1 MDVFSLLKFWKLTS
15 GGIDPSVRDY
25 ESSID
30 DDEESFFD
38 LVLENDNCSDI
49 DENSSLNF
57 SFRFSS
63 PSENII
69 SKNIK
74 KKRLLKMPQSPL
86 RALILGLQ
94 NNKLKIEKTQPKFEA
109 ETETGAGAE
118 AEAEDVKIGALLK
131 RDNSL
136 RYKLNTEKLLEN
148 NDQVSSKRFSK
159 DVVNKYLNKMK
170 PARKTNEKSRF
181 SEKSITPS
189 SSPASS
195 VFSPR
200 KEEKKGVSGGVFK
213 VRKHLGKSRSA
224 SAILQ
229 TSVAKSDDSAL
240 EQQDSIKGAI
250 LHCKKSYHSPSL
262 QDVKVLSR
270 SGSAPL
276 DHESRV
282 SVEETRSSI

>member
-30 DDEESFFD
+30 DDEDTFFD
-38 LVLENDNCSDI
+38 LVLENDNCSDF
-49 DENSSLNF
+49 DKSSSFNS

-63 PSENII
+63 PNENIL

-94 NNKLKIEKTQPKFEA
+94 NNKKLKIEKTRPKSVAESGVEAQA
-109 ETETGAGAE
+109 ETEAE
-118 AEAEDVKIGALLK
+118 EVKIGALLK
-131 RDNSL
+131 SDNSL
-136 RYKLNTEKLLEN
+136 RCKLSTEKLLEIH
-148 NDQVSSKRFSK
+148 DQISSKRFSK

-170 PARKTNEKSRF
+170 PARKN
-181 SEKSITPS
+181 
-189 SSPASS
+189 
-195 VFSPR
+195 
-200 KEEKKGVSGGVFK
+200 EKKGVSGGVFK
-213 VRKHLGKSRSA
+213 VRKHLGNSRSA

-229 TSVAKSDDSAL
+229 TPVTKSDDSAL
-240 EQQDSIKGAI
+240 EQHDSIKGAI

-262 QDVKVLSR
+262 QDLKVLSR
-270 SGSAPL
+270 QEVL
-276 DHESRV
+276 H
-282 SVEETRSSI
+282 

>member
-38 LVLENDNCSDI
+38 LVLENDNCSDF
-49 DENSSLNF
+49 DKSSSFNS

-63 PSENII
+63 PNENIL
-69 SKNIK
+69 SKNIN

-94 NNKLKIEKTQPKFEA
+94 NNTKLKIEKTRPKSEA
-109 ETETGAGAE
+109 ESGVEAQAE
-118 AEAEDVKIGALLK
+118 EVKIGALLK

-136 RYKLNTEKLLEN
+136 RYKLSTEKLLEN
-148 NDQVSSKRFSK
+148 NDQNSSKRFSK
-159 DVVNKYLNKMK
+159 DIVNKYLNRMK
-170 PARKTNEKSRF
+170 PARKSNEKSRF

-200 KEEKKGVSGGVFK
+200 KDEKKGVSGGVFK

-229 TSVAKSDDSAL
+229 TPVNKSDDSAL

-262 QDVKVLSR
+262 QDLKVLSR

>member
-15 GGIDPSVRDY
+15 GGIDPSVRHY
-25 ESSID
+25 ESSVG

-38 LVLENDNCSDI
+38 LVLEDDNCSNI
-49 DENSSLNF
+49 DKNSSF
-57 SFRFSS
+57 SSSFRFSS
-63 PSENII
+63 PNEKVL
-69 SKNIK
+69 SKNNK
-74 KKRLLKMPQSPL
+74 KKSLLKMPQSPL
-86 RALILGLQ
+86 RTLILGLQ
-94 NNKLKIEKTQPKFEA
+94 NNKPKIEKAQPKSKVETVA
-109 ETETGAGAE
+109 ETETETESE
-118 AEAEDVKIGALLK
+118 AVEVKIGALLK

-136 RYKLNTEKLLEN
+136 RYKLNTDKLFEN
-148 NDQVSSKRFSK
+148 NDQNSSKRFSK

-170 PARKTNEKSRF
+170 PARKSNEKSRF

-189 SSPASS
+189 SSPTSS

-200 KEEKKGVSGGVFK
+200 KEEKQGVNGGVFK

-229 TSVAKSDDSAL
+229 THVTKSDDSAL

-262 QDVKVLSR
+262 QDLKVLSR
-270 SGSAPL
+270 SGTAPL
-276 DHESRV
+276 DHES
-282 SVEETRSSI
+282 

>member
-30 DDEESFFD
+30 DDEDTFFD
-38 LVLENDNCSDI
+38 LVLENDNCSDF
-49 DENSSLNF
+49 DKSSSFNS

-63 PSENII
+63 PNENIL

-94 NNKLKIEKTQPKFEA
+94 NNKKLKIEKTRPKSVAESGVEAQA
-109 ETETGAGAE
+109 ETEAE
-118 AEAEDVKIGALLK
+118 EVKIGALLK
-131 RDNSL
+131 SDNSL
-136 RYKLNTEKLLEN
+136 RCKLSTEKLLEIH
-148 NDQVSSKRFSK
+148 DQISSK
-159 DVVNKYLNKMK
+159 
-170 PARKTNEKSRF
+170 RF

-200 KEEKKGVSGGVFK
+200 KDEKKGVSGGVFK
-213 VRKHLGKSRSA
+213 VRKHLGNSRSA

-229 TSVAKSDDSAL
+229 TPVTKSDDSAL
-240 EQQDSIKGAI
+240 EQHDSIKGAI

-262 QDVKVLSR
+262 QDLKVLSR
-270 SGSAPL
+270 QEGDEFFSMYDRVGQIRYTSDDLEILKDGS
-276 DHESRV
+276 DYESRICQWNC
-282 SVEETRSSI
+282 R

>member
-15 GGIDPSVRDY
+15 GGIDTSVRDY

-38 LVLENDNCSDI
+38 LVLENDNSSDI
-49 DENSSLNF
+49 DKNSSLNF

-63 PSENII
+63 PNENII

-74 KKRLLKMPQSPL
+74 KKKLLKMPQSPL

-94 NNKLKIEKTQPKFEA
+94 NNNKLKIEKTQP
-109 ETETGAGAE
+109 
-118 AEAEDVKIGALLK
+118 
-131 RDNSL
+131 NL

-170 PARKTNEKSRF
+170 PARKSNEKSRF

-200 KEEKKGVSGGVFK
+200 KEEKKGSSGSVFK

-229 TSVAKSDDSAL
+229 TPVTKSDDSAL

>member
-25 ESSID
+25 ESSVG

-38 LVLENDNCSDI
+38 LVFENDNCSNI
-49 DENSSLNF
+49 DKNSSFNS

-63 PSENII
+63 PNEKVL
-69 SKNIK
+69 SKNNK
-74 KKRLLKMPQSPL
+74 KKSLLKMPQSPL
-86 RALILGLQ
+86 RTLILGLQ
-94 NNKLKIEKTQPKFEA
+94 NNKPKIEKAQPKSKVETVA
-109 ETETGAGAE
+109 ETETESE
-118 AEAEDVKIGALLK
+118 AVEVKIGALLK

-148 NDQVSSKRFSK
+148 NDQNSSKRFSK

-170 PARKTNEKSRF
+170 PARKSNEKSRF

-200 KEEKKGVSGGVFK
+200 KEEKQGVSGGGFK

-229 TSVAKSDDSAL
+229 TPVTKSNDSAL

-262 QDVKVLSR
+262 QDLKVLSR

-276 DHESRV
+276 DH
-282 SVEETRSSI
+282 

>member
-38 LVLENDNCSDI
+38 LVLENDNCSDF
-49 DENSSLNF
+49 DKSSSFNS

-63 PSENII
+63 PNENIL
-69 SKNIK
+69 SKNIN

-94 NNKLKIEKTQPKFEA
+94 NNTKLKIEKTGPKSEA
-109 ETETGAGAE
+109 ESGVEAQAE
-118 AEAEDVKIGALLK
+118 EVKIGALLK

-136 RYKLNTEKLLEN
+136 RYKLSTQKLLEN
-148 NDQVSSKRFSK
+148 NDQNSSKRFSK
-159 DVVNKYLNKMK
+159 DIVNKYLNRMK
-170 PARKTNEKSRF
+170 PARKSNEKSRF

-200 KEEKKGVSGGVFK
+200 KDEKKGVSGGVFK

-229 TSVAKSDDSAL
+229 TPVNKSDDSAL

-262 QDVKVLSR
+262 QDLKVLSR